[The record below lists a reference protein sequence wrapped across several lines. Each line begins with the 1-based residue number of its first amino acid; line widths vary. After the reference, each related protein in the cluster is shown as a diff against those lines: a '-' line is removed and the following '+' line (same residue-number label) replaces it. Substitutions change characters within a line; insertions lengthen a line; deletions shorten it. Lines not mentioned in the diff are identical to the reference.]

1 MAKGKKKKDKKADKP
16 TKSGSGLKALAGN
29 PLMGEVVAAALVATA
44 AALKD
49 SKRARALAS
58 DAGDELRKL
67 SRAGSETGNALWE
80 MALAIGKRSL
90 EAITAEPKAA
100 KAKAAPAAAAKAK
113 GPSKSVKAKA
123 KAKPAKAKPA
133 AKKAARAKG
142 ATRAPAS

>member
-67 SRAGSETGNALWE
+67 SKAGSETGSALWE

-90 EAITAEPKAA
+90 EAITAEPKAT
-100 KAKAAPAAAAKAK
+100 KAKGAPEAAKPK

-123 KAKPAKAKPA
+123 KATAAKAKPA
-133 AKKAARAKG
+133 AKKAAPAKR